1 MTVKK
6 LLCIFIVLKLILK
19 PAAISTFASF
29 LQEHLLRE
37 SVLFKHMHGGVMAS
51 RTRSVHADLF
61 SPRFAW
67 MWIGIVLPIVT
78 SSTQICISAACCIV

>member
-19 PAAISTFASF
+19 PATISTFASF

-51 RTRSVHADLF
+51 QT
-61 SPRFAW
+61 
-67 MWIGIVLPIVT
+67 
-78 SSTQICISAACCIV
+78 